1 MNCPRC
7 GGKVGVIDS
16 VHNTD
21 ENEIY
26 RKRKCKDCELI
37 FYTAEYEIRHD
48 LSFRSEWYRFH
59 RSNNK

>member
-1 MNCPRC
+1 MVCPSC

-37 FYTAEYEIRHD
+37 FYTTEFVICRDEKFIR
-48 LSFRSEWYRFH
+48 EWYRYH
-59 RSNNK
+59 RSNV

>member
-1 MNCPRC
+1 MVCPRC
-7 GGKVGVIDS
+7 GGKIGVVDS

-37 FYTAEYEIRHD
+37 FYTTEFTIRRD
-48 LSFRSEWYRFH
+48 EKFIREWYRYH
-59 RSNNK
+59 RSNV